1 MNKVFLSGNLTK
13 DPELKYTQK
22 GKAYARVGIAVK
34 RLFDKDATDFFNLV
48 AFDKTAEFLTRYFLK
63 GSRIFVE
70 GRLQTSS
77 YEKNGVKVNATDIFV
92 DQIEFAGGKKDD
104 NPKSNTKPA
113 DEFDGEPIDPNDT
126 PF

>member
-13 DPELKYTQK
+13 DPELKSTQS
-22 GKAYARVGIAVK
+22 GKNYVRVAIAVK
-34 RLFDKDATDFFNLV
+34 RPFAKDKDATDFFNLV
-48 AFDKTAEFLTRYFLK
+48 AFDKTAEFLSRYFLK

-77 YEKNGVKVNATDIFV
+77 YEKNGVKVNATDIFI
-92 DQIEFAGGKKDD
+92 DQIEFAGGKKD
-104 NPKSNTKPA
+104 NSSKPK
-113 DEFDGEPIDPNDT
+113 DDFDGEPIDPEDV